1 MSVVVPFSSF
11 LCLLQQCQENCSSL
25 LVVSSVY
32 CNSARKIG
40 RDTHVLYVTMIC
52 FQENWSRMDIIADPL
67 ILTSGN
73 VSIVFIS
80 LFFWQILAVTSLSF
94 GHITMLWAT
103 FPFLLIIWLY
113 TVSFIENLLF
123 RQYATVIYALL
134 FFHISIF
141 IHHLFGYHFFKLLN
155 WYPPLW
161 LLFELFN
168 RLCCNEGT
176 NSRFQHVFHYFLP
189 LPVISET
196 ANIPRYASLTV
207 DRISRL
213 AIFGFN
219 ELC

>member
-1 MSVVVPFSSF
+1 MPGKLQFPFSSF
-11 LCLLQQCQENCSSL
+11 VCLLQQCQEN
-25 LVVSSVY
+25 
-32 CNSARKIG
+32 
-40 RDTHVLYVTMIC
+40 
-52 FQENWSRMDIIADPL
+52 WSRY
-67 ILTSGN
+67 SC
-73 VSIVFIS
+73 S
-80 LFFWQILAVTSLSF
+80 LRYNDLFPGKLVAYGYYCWSANPDVWKCKHRVHFTFFFWQILAVTSLSF

-134 FFHISIF
+134 FFHISIC